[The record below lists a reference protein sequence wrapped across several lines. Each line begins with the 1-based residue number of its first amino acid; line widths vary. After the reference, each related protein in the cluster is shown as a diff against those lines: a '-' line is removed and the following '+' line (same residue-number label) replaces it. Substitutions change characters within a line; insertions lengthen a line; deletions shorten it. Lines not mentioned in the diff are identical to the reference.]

1 MNENPYEPPAA
12 QAAPAHLKLRARM
25 NAFDKLCAAL
35 AFVLGIVFVFYG
47 ALGLF
52 MGCTAWFSL
61 PQGWGV
67 LPAFIGWGMLRA
79 IYLAW
84 NVKPQPDADEDGSES
99 SAQ

>member
-1 MNENPYEPPAA
+1 MNENPYEPPTV
-12 QAAPAHLKLRARM
+12 QTAPEVVRLRACM

-67 LPAFIGWGMLRA
+67 LPAFIGWGMLRP

-84 NVKPQPDADEDGSES
+84 NVKRQRETGERGSGN